1 MKKKLKKLFAMV
13 LTGLVVLSAV
23 TGPAYAA
30 QPQPDV
36 SPLYAV
42 PISVDCGSSIDDDN
56 VLYTTA
62 AYDIGNAEYTRIKI
76 TIYVE
81 KRSLLVLWNRV
92 DIGQTNNQWVDY
104 CYGWHND
111 VDHFAQMPSSG
122 TYRVTTT
129 FEVLNGSEVV
139 ETITKTTTVSN

>member
-1 MKKKLKKLFAMV
+1 MRKKMKKLFAMA
-13 LTGLVVLSAV
+13 LTCLVVLSAV
-23 TGPAYAA
+23 TGPACAA

-42 PISVDCGSSIDDDN
+42 PIVVDCVSSIDDDN

-104 CYGWHND
+104 CYGWTND
-111 VDHFAQMPSSG
+111 VEHFAQMPSSG
-122 TYRVTTT
+122 TYRITTT